1 MSTLTFMKEVFR
13 TNKTTGALAPS
24 SRRLAEAVTDM
35 AGVRDANVIVE
46 FGPGTGV
53 FTEAIVAKK
62 KPDAHFIAMEVNP
75 IFVEATRRRCPGV
88 VVHEDSAANTRKYL
102 REAGHEHCDV
112 IVSGLPWTRFEDDL
126 QNALLE
132 ATYDVLA
139 PGGRFV
145 TFGYAFSPLF
155 PAGRAFF
162 KGKFQDKFAR
172 NSKSPMIW
180 KNFPPCVVYIGEKP
194 SEEAG

>member
-1 MSTLTFMKEVFR
+1 MLTFAKEVFR
-13 TNKTTGALAPS
+13 TNKTTGAVAPS

-35 AGVRDANVIVE
+35 AGVADANVIVE

-62 KPDAHFIAMEVNP
+62 KPEACFIAMEVNP
-75 IFVEATRRRCPGV
+75 VFVEATRARCPDV
-88 VVHEDSAANTRKYL
+88 PVYEDSAANTRKYL

-112 IVSGLPWTRFEDDL
+112 IVSGLPWTRFEDAL
-126 QNALLE
+126 QNELLD

-145 TFGYAFSPLF
+145 TFGYSFSPLF
-155 PAGRAFF
+155 PSGRAFF
-162 KGKFQDKFAR
+162 KGKFQEKFAKHA
-172 NSKSPMIW
+172 KSPTIW
-180 KNFPPCVVYIGEKP
+180 KNFPPCVVYTGEKP
-194 SEEAG
+194 GGD